1 MVFHALYPG
10 IYNSVY
16 ERGWDSTATTAGHYG
31 SSNRLKSTDS

>member
-16 ERGWDSTATTAGHYG
+16 ERGWDSTATTAGQDG
-31 SSNRLKSTDS
+31 SPSSRESTRS